1 CADAADRLAR
11 LRAPADHLRDER
23 RAGRAG
29 TAAGPAGPGVYGRLQ
44 VLNGG
49 AGTLAA
55 RAVTLCGGKTG
66 RDAASVAGGRVR
78 IDVEHDVVIGTD
90 SRLGPDSGTAPVLVN
105 VAGKVVRVS
114 QSAVANAAFVATD
127 ARISFGRDAHLVG
140 CFCTDRAK
148 SDKHITLECPAP

>member
-1 CADAADRLAR
+1 LPHDAHR
-11 LRAPADHLRDER
+11 
-23 RAGRAG
+23 G
-29 TAAGPAGPGVYGRLQ
+29 
-44 VLNGG
+44 
-49 AGTLAA
+49 
-55 RAVTLCGGKTG
+55 RAVTLAAGAFTFCDVKTG
-66 RDAASVAGGRVR
+66 RDGAIVTVGPVQ

-114 QSAVANAAFVATD
+114 QSAVANAAFVAPD